1 MPIRIFTIP
10 FDPEKELF
18 HDEQLVEFLLNK
30 RIFRLCPEF
39 FQKDGSAYWT
49 VFVEYETVIGGD
61 KDTGVERL
69 NEPQKLLFKR
79 LREWRKNKSEKEGVP
94 VFIIA
99 TNKQLAEVVLQAPST
114 LAALREIHGFGKK
127 KIERYGNEITGIIK
141 AFYEKQ
147 PPGWK
152 DERAS

>member
-10 FDPEKELF
+10 FDTDKELF

-30 RIFRLCPEF
+30 RILRLHPEF
-39 FQKDGSAYWT
+39 FQKDGSVYWT

-61 KDTGVERL
+61 KDAGIERL

-99 TNKQLAEVVLQAPST
+99 TNKQLAEVVLKAPST
-114 LAALREIHGFGKK
+114 LASLREIHGFGKK
-127 KIERYGNEITGIIK
+127 KIERYGNEVTGIIK

-147 PPGWK
+147 PPGRK
-152 DERAS
+152 DERES